1 MNIFSD
7 EGNSLFVSVK
17 ETNDF
22 AQKVILLKNSDFLR
36 ICFKWVYC
44 FNVIELAPN
53 ISQLL

>member
-22 AQKVILLKNSDFLR
+22 AQKVILLKNRDFLR
-36 ICFKWVYC
+36 ICFIWVYC
-44 FNVIELAPN
+44 FNVIELDPY